1 MAQTNWMLDVRL
13 ADAIRHE
20 AKARGLRESEL
31 ATDILGDW
39 YEARFG
45 GRLPPAQPE
54 PPPETA
60 APTPPPTSIN
70 ATVELL
76 LGKLEEL
83 GFIIP
88 LQGMATQWTAVLT
101 PTEN

>member
-13 ADAIRHE
+13 TDAIRHE

-31 ATDILGDW
+31 ATEILGEW

-45 GRLPPAQPE
+45 GRLPPAQAV
-54 PPPETA
+54 PPQDTA
-60 APTPPPTSIN
+60 APPPPPTPIN

-76 LGKLEEL
+76 LGKLE
-83 GFIIP
+83 
-88 LQGMATQWTAVLT
+88 
-101 PTEN
+101 